1 MLVDSLLGLQSCFF
15 LMVFLIE
22 VEIFIGILDD
32 NKLFLR
38 LYRHLELKERPISC
52 NSLLQEAE
60 S

>member
-1 MLVDSLLGLQSCFF
+1 
-15 LMVFLIE
+15 MVFLIE